1 MFQYFLQILVTCLTE
16 GSIYALVGIGLVII
30 HRTTEVL
37 FFAQGTIAMVAGVA
51 VYSLINQLHLPLPL
65 AILISLIICI
75 GFMLLSE
82 WLVVLPLLDRGA
94 NPFNVSI
101 VTIGIALL
109 FEMGAMTMF
118 GKEPLTIPSFSGDKS
133 INLFGASVAPQQIW
147 VMGTTLIA
155 LLISFFF
162 FKNTW
167 TGKAMTGMSSDPL
180 LAKASG
186 FPIKRLFSFSF
197 IFSALV
203 VGFAG
208 IVSAPISYTGYFI
221 GTRLTVKGFIAAAIG
236 GINNPLGAVIGG
248 IMTAFFEYFG
258 AGLISSGLKD
268 LITIIL
274 LLFIL
279 FWRPQGLMKS
289 R

>member
-1 MFQYFLQILVTCLTE
+1 MVQYIAQILVTCLTE

-37 FFAQGTIAMVAGVA
+37 FFAQGTIAMVGGVA
-51 VYSLINQLHLPLPL
+51 VYFLINQLHIPLPF
-65 AILISLIICI
+65 AILIGVAICV
-75 GFMLLSE
+75 GFMILSE
-82 WLVVLPLLDRGA
+82 RFVVLPLLERGA
-94 NPFNVSI
+94 SPFNVSI

-118 GKEPLTIPSFSGDKS
+118 GKEPLTIQPFSGDKS
-133 INLFGASVAPQQIW
+133 INLFGASIAPQQIW
-147 VMGTTLIA
+147 VMGTTLVA
-155 LLISFFF
+155 LSLSFFF
-162 FKNTW
+162 FRNTW
-167 TGKAMTGMSSDPL
+167 TGKAMTGMSGDPL

-186 FPIKRLFSFSF
+186 FPTKRLFSYSF

-208 IVSAPISYTGYFI
+208 IVSAPISYTGYFV

-236 GINNPLGAVIGG
+236 GINNPLGAVLGG

-268 LITIIL
+268 LITIML

-279 FWRPQGLMKS
+279 FWRPHGLMKS
-289 R
+289 K